1 MKKALSKKQGNNDNK
16 RVKAIIQYYVLYVLS
31 PMIFGLNLTQD
42 KGKPIL
48 KQQHSSLFFQV
59 GTMLAFI

>member
-1 MKKALSKKQGNNDNK
+1 M
-16 RVKAIIQYYVLYVLS
+16 QYYVLYVLS

-42 KGKPIL
+42 KGTPIL

-59 GTMLAFI
+59 GTM